1 MIFRMGPK
9 RLIWIAF
16 GLLMAGVIL
25 AFLMVMQVLKS
36 TLFLNFLSFFLS
48 LAGFIL
54 GMIGTSLYVAI
65 QRKKD
70 KDKY

>member
-16 GLLMAGVIL
+16 GLLLSGVIL
-25 AFLMVMQVLKS
+25 AFLMVMQVFKS

-65 QRKKD
+65 HRKKD

>member
-1 MIFRMGPK
+1 MMLRLGPK

-25 AFLMVMQVLKS
+25 PLLMVMQIIRS
-36 TLFLNFLSFFLS
+36 TIFLNFLAFFLS

-54 GMIGTSLYVAI
+54 GMIGTALYVAI
-65 QRKKD
+65 HRKKD

>member
-1 MIFRMGPK
+1 MIFRLGPK

-16 GLLMAGVIL
+16 GLLMAGVII
-25 AFLMVMQVLKS
+25 AFLMVMQILKS

-48 LAGFIL
+48 FIGFVI

-65 QRKKD
+65 HRKKD
-70 KDKY
+70 KDRY